1 MSASYLIRKQEEIPR
16 AVAWLEDLL
25 RTLPEGLNS
34 QIMEDGSNLSGGQR
48 QRVAIAR
55 ALLRDDRENKYWVV
69 GQDGKVLGPAPDEKS
84 AVSFAKTFNTSS
96 NIITVEEYKK
106 RFGRDL
112 VW

>member
-1 MSASYLIRKQEEIPR
+1 MENRKELNAAEMEK
-16 AVAWLEDLL
+16 AAG
-25 RTLPEGLNS
+25 GL
-34 QIMEDGSNLSGGQR
+34 
-48 QRVAIAR
+48 VV
-55 ALLRDDRENKYWVV
+55 RDDRENKYWVV

-84 AVSFAKTFNTSS
+84 AISFAKTFNTSS